1 MTKRFRLS
9 QLLVLICAGIF
20 LIWTL
25 FPFYWLISS
34 SFKVESEIMTVPPK
48 FSFTPTVEHYRSVLT
63 RGDFAK
69 YFYNS
74 VVIATG
80 STILSVTIGSL
91 AAYSL
96 ARFRF
101 RSKNAIMLMILAC
114 RMIAPISLL
123 VPLFFLMR
131 MIGLQGTLTSVA
143 IAHTT
148 VNLPLVIWMMNSFI
162 KEVPIEIEE
171 SALIDGCSRI
181 GLLRRIVLPLA
192 RPGIVAVTIFSVIN
206 SWNEYMYSLALTAGG
221 TRTLPVG
228 IAGFIDDFAVSYG
241 SLTAA
246 STLVM
251 APMLVLGILIQ
262 KQLIHGLT
270 GGAVKQ

>member
-1 MTKRFRLS
+1 MTKRFS
-9 QLLVLICAGIF
+9 VSKLLVLICVAIF

-34 SFKVESEIMTVPPK
+34 SLKVEREIMTIPPK
-48 FSFTPTVEHYRSVLT
+48 ISFTPTMEHYLSVLT
-63 RGDFAK
+63 RGDFTQ

-96 ARFRF
+96 ARFRV
-101 RSKNAIMLMILAC
+101 RNKNGIMLMILAC
-114 RMIAPISLL
+114 RMIAPVSLL

-131 MIGLQGTLTSVA
+131 IIGIQGTLTSVV

-162 KEVPIEIEE
+162 KEVPVEIEE
-171 SALIDGCSRI
+171 SGLIDGCSRI

-192 RPGIVAVTIFSVIN
+192 RPGIIAVTIFSIIN

-262 KQLIHGLT
+262 KHLVHGLT